1 VRRVFSQPVKPCP
14 SARAREK
21 SVLVR
26 RARECILCA
35 FIRADG
41 SNMDRRYFLKGAAS
55 GLVGTA
61 SAIAGAHAKDQLDL
75 SPKGVEQAGEPKIG
89 QSAAMPVFASPV
101 PARRVARLARPPDL
115 MVSVWYNGGKARA
128 PMLSP
133 ITPNSREEWRGDLR
147 QIRSL
152 GFNTVRG
159 WVDWS
164 HNEPQEGKYNFDN
177 LRLLFE
183 LAREAGLRVVI
194 QIYAGWDGFGFAPDW
209 AHKKFSDAFVHM
221 PINEVSAPP
230 PSSFY
235 SDHKG
240 VQAAILR
247 FMTETARVAV
257 SYPNFYGW
265 DLWSEPRGMRLVG
278 PETRQ
283 RYQQWLKNK
292 YKTIDALNLEWYE
305 TYASFDDVAAQR
317 TGGIGTYA
325 MDLDWRD
332 FIAQKGAEDMA
343 TQYVAVRQVDKTH
356 WITSHASPPSVF
368 GSELDDFLQAGSLD
382 YYGLSVYPRYVGE
395 PRLWRL
401 LMGADFARCA
411 NRQNGGFYV
420 GEFQAGFS
428 TNGMSVG
435 DPVTPEDQRTWV
447 WSLIAKGARGV
458 NIYAY
463 YVMSSGVE
471 SGGFGLVGLDGKPTK
486 RAIALGQAA
495 RSIERNKGLLVKST
509 PVGAQVAI
517 IYNPAAQAVGGA
529 RGTPATTPTVRG
541 RAQPGAYYQ
550 VALSG
555 YYRAFAENNV
565 PVDFIHRTEVE
576 SGDLSRYKLVIIP
589 CPVILA
595 PKAAAGLKRYVERG
609 GSLVSEARLAWNSE
623 HAYTA
628 DVIPGMGLSEVFG
641 IRETKVL
648 TRNDVRIEIVDNS
661 NPALARLNR
670 GDSLKGAQFAESL
683 ELLSSR
689 DAKVLGRLA
698 DGTPGMTVSTYGK
711 GQTMFIGSF
720 LGLANQPSNK
730 NNNQFLLGLLN
741 WAKVSRPFS
750 TSQDGVDTATPL
762 EARLHKNTDGYLLY
776 LINHGEA
783 GRTLSVNLNV
793 EREGEFALSE
803 ILSKQ
808 TARKRSNGKVLTFS
822 SQIPA
827 KQVQVWDIRV

>member
-1 VRRVFSQPVKPCP
+1 
-14 SARAREK
+14 
-21 SVLVR
+21 
-26 RARECILCA
+26 
-35 FIRADG
+35 
-41 SNMDRRYFLKGAAS
+41 MDRRYFLKGAAS

-61 SAIAGAHAKDQLDL
+61 AAIAGAHPKDQLDV
-75 SPKGVEQAGEPKIG
+75 SSKGGEQADGVSMG
-89 QSAAMPVFASPV
+89 QSPAMPFFASPV
-101 PARRVARLARPPDL
+101 TARRVARLARPPDL

-133 ITPNSREEWRGDLR
+133 ITPNSREEWRRDLR

-194 QIYAGWDGFGFAPDW
+194 QIYDGWDGFGFAPDW
-209 AHKKFSDAFVHM
+209 VHKKFPDAFVHEL
-221 PINEVSAPP
+221 INEVSAPP

-240 VQAAILR
+240 IQAAILR
-247 FMTETARVAV
+247 FMTETAKVAV

-292 YKTIDALNLEWYE
+292 YKIIEALNLEWYE
-305 TYASFDDVAAQR
+305 TYASFEDVAAQR

-332 FIAQKGAEDMA
+332 FIAEKGAEDMA
-343 TQYVAVRQVDKTH
+343 TQYAAVRQVDKTH
-356 WITSHASPPSVF
+356 WITAHASPPSVF

-401 LMGADFARCA
+401 LMGADFERCA
-411 NRQNGGFYV
+411 NRNNGGFYA

-428 TNGMSVG
+428 TVGMTVG
-435 DPVTPEDQRTWV
+435 DPVTPDDQRTWI

-463 YVMSSGVE
+463 YVMSSGRE
-471 SGGFGLVGLDGKPTK
+471 SGGFGLVGLDGKPTE
-486 RAIALGQAA
+486 RAVALGQVA
-495 RSIERNKGLLVKST
+495 RSIENNKALLVKST
-509 PVGAQVAI
+509 PVDAQLAI
-517 IYNPAAQAVGGA
+517 IYNPAALAVGGV
-529 RGTPATTPTVRG
+529 RGTPSTTPTGNG
-541 RAQPGAYYQ
+541 RRQAGAYYP
-550 VALSG
+550 VSLTG
-555 YYRAFAENNV
+555 YYRPFAENNI
-565 PVDFIHRTEVE
+565 PVDFIHILEVE
-576 SGDLSRYKLVIIP
+576 SGDLSRYKLVIFP
-589 CPVILA
+589 CPVILT
-595 PKAAAGLKRYVERG
+595 PEAAAGLKRYVERG
-609 GSLVSEARLAWNSE
+609 GSLFSEARLAWNSE
-623 HAYTA
+623 HAYTSP
-628 DVIPGMGLSEVFG
+628 VIPGMGLSEVFG

-648 TRNDVRIEIVDNS
+648 TRNDVRIAIVDNS

-683 ELLSSR
+683 ELLANR
-689 DAKVLGRLA
+689 DAKVLGHLV

-711 GQTMFIGSF
+711 GQTMYIGSF

-730 NNNQFLLGLLN
+730 NNNKFLLGLLN
-741 WAKVSRPFS
+741 WANVSRPFS
-750 TSQDGVDTATPL
+750 TSQDGVDSETPI
-762 EARLHKNTDGYLLY
+762 EARLHKNADGYLLY

-783 GRTLSVNLNV
+783 NRSLSVSMNV
-793 EREGEFALSE
+793 EREAEFVLSE

-808 TARKRSNGKVLTFS
+808 TARKRSDSKVLAFS

-827 KQVQVWDIRV
+827 KQVQVWDIRA

>member
-1 VRRVFSQPVKPCP
+1 VVLISGYSPV
-14 SARAREK
+14 RARQPEVYK
-21 SVLVR
+21 SMKRVVVV
-26 RARECILCA
+26 
-35 FIRADG
+35 
-41 SNMDRRYFLKGAAS
+41 AATM
-55 GLVGTA
+55 LFVGWLA
-61 SAIAGAHAKDQLDL
+61 SAQG
-75 SPKGVEQAGEPKIG
+75 
-89 QSAAMPVFASPV
+89 
-101 PARRVARLARPPDL
+101 VARLAQPPDL

-133 ITPNSREEWRGDLR
+133 ITPNSREEWRRDLR
-147 QIRSL
+147 QIKSL

-177 LRLLFE
+177 LRMLCE
-183 LAREAGLRVVI
+183 LARDEGLRVVI

-209 AHKKFSDAFVHM
+209 AHKKFRDAFVQA
-221 PINEVSAPP
+221 PISDVSAPP
-230 PSSFY
+230 SSSFY

-240 VQAAILR
+240 IQAAILR
-247 FMTETARVAV
+247 FMTETARVAA

-265 DLWSEPRGMRLVG
+265 DLWSEPRAMRLVG
-278 PETRQ
+278 PETRV
-283 RYQQWLKNK
+283 RYRQWLKNK
-292 YKTIDALNLEWYE
+292 YKSIDALNLEWYE
-305 TYASFDDVAAQR
+305 TYASFDDIDPQR

-343 TQYVAVRQVDKTH
+343 AQYAAIRQIDKTH

-368 GSELDDFLQAGSLD
+368 GGQLDDFLEAASLD

-395 PRLWRL
+395 PNLWRL
-401 LMGADFARCA
+401 LMGADFERCA
-411 NRQNGGFYV
+411 NRKNGGFYV

-435 DPVTPEDQRTWV
+435 DPVTPEDQRTWI

-471 SGGFGLVGLDGKPTK
+471 SGGFGLIGLDGKPTE
-486 RAIALGQAA
+486 RAVALGQVA
-495 RSIERNKGLLVKST
+495 RSIEENKVLLVQST
-509 PVGAQVAI
+509 PVDAQVAI
-517 IYNPAAQAVGGA
+517 VYNPAAQAVGGA
-529 RGTPATTPTVRG
+529 RGTPSTTPAGDGRG
-541 RAQPGAYYQ
+541 QAGAYYQ
-550 VALSG
+550 ASLAG
-555 YYRAFAENNV
+555 YYRVFAENNV
-565 PVDFIHRTEVE
+565 PIDFIHRQEVE
-576 SGDLSRYKLVIIP
+576 SEDLSRYKLVIIP
-589 CPVILA
+589 CPVILT
-595 PKAAAGLKRYVERG
+595 PEAAAGLKRYVEQG

-641 IRETKVL
+641 VLETKVV

-670 GDSLKGAQFAESL
+670 GDYLKGAQFAESL
-683 ELLSSR
+683 ELLPNR

-698 DGTPGMTVSTYGK
+698 DGTSGLTVSTYGK
-711 GQTMFIGSF
+711 GQTMLIGSF
-720 LGLANQPSNK
+720 LGLANQPSDK
-730 NNNQFLLGLLN
+730 NNNQFLLGLLD
-741 WAKVSRPFS
+741 WARVSRPFS
-750 TSQDGVDTATPL
+750 TSQDGVESENPL
-762 EARLHKNTDGYLLY
+762 EARLHKNTDGYLLF
-776 LINHGEA
+776 LINHGQTE
-783 GRTLSVNLNV
+783 RSLSVNLNV
-793 EREGEFALSE
+793 ENEGEFALSE

-808 TARKRSNGKVLTFS
+808 TVRKRSDGNVLTFS

-827 KQVQVWDIRV
+827 KQVQVWDIRAYE